1 MCEVVWLGSQREGP
15 ERGAARSGA
24 HSGAW
29 QPPKR
34 GSEGRQRMGVGR
46 KEAGS
51 SCGQKSFNGNDPA
64 HSPAWDKPVEASLNT
79 AADWD
84 PDNYKSAPVAE
95 DPESCR
101 VYANP

>member
-34 GSEGRQRMGVGR
+34 GSEGRQRMGGVGR
-46 KEAGS
+46 R
-51 SCGQKSFNGNDPA
+51 PA
-64 HSPAWDKPVEASLNT
+64 PAAARKASMVMIRHTRQLGT
-79 AADWD
+79 
-84 PDNYKSAPVAE
+84 SL
-95 DPESCR
+95 
-101 VYANP
+101 

>member
-1 MCEVVWLGSQREGP
+1 MKSCGWALSGKALSGVPHVLERILEHGSPQ
-15 ERGAARSGA
+15 
-24 HSGAW
+24 
-29 QPPKR
+29 
-34 GSEGRQRMGVGR
+34 SEGVRADNGWGGGR